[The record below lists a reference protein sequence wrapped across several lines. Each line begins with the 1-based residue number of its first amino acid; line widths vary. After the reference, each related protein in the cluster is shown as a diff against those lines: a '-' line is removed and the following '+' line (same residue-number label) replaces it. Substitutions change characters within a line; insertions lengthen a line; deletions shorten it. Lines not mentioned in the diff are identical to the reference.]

1 MKNIIKTLLLIL
13 TLSLLTG
20 CIKKDDFENINI
32 YTTVYTIEYITNE
45 LYGEYSKINS
55 IYPDGIDIKEYEIT
69 KKKINEF
76 SNSNLFIYNGL
87 SNEKQ
92 IAATLINKNKNLKII
107 DVSQGLEIKNEET
120 ELWISPSNSL
130 MIAQNIKNGLNEY
143 ITSRTILD
151 DVNLNYERLKLQI
164 TEFDAELK
172 LIAENSVNNT
182 IIAAN
187 SSFDFLTK
195 YGFEV
200 INISYKDDEVSTTSF
215 SRAKKA
221 FNNQENK
228 ALLILEGTDTET
240 KEIKELISAG
250 AEIKTVSSM
259 VNLTDE
265 KRENGENYL
274 SFMKD
279 FIEIIKTEVY

>member
-1 MKNIIKTLLLIL
+1 MKHIIKILLLIL
-13 TLSLLTG
+13 SLSLLTG
-20 CIKKDDFENINI
+20 CIKKDNFENINI
-32 YTTVYTIEYITNE
+32 YTTAYTIEYITNE
-45 LYGEYSKINS
+45 LYGEHSKVNS
-55 IYPDGIDIKEYEIT
+55 IYPDGINISEYEIT

-107 DVSQGLEIKNEET
+107 DISQGLEIKNEET
-120 ELWISPSNSL
+120 ELWINPSNCL
-130 MIAQNIKNGLNEY
+130 MIAQNIKNGLDEY
-143 ITSRTILD
+143 IENKTLLD
-151 DVNLNYERLKLQI
+151 DINLNYEKLKLQI

-182 IIAAN
+182 LIAAN

-200 INISYKDDEVSTTSF
+200 ININYKDDEVSTTSF

-221 FNNQENK
+221 FANKENQT
-228 ALLILEGTDTET
+228 LLVLGETDIESN
-240 KEIKELISAG
+240 EIKELIKAG
-250 AEIKTVSSM
+250 AEIKTINSM
-259 VNLTDE
+259 NNLTDE
-265 KRENGENYL
+265 ERKNGDNYL
-274 SFMKD
+274 SFMKE

>member
-1 MKNIIKTLLLIL
+1 MKNIFKTLLLIL
-13 TLSLLTG
+13 SLFLLSG
-20 CIKKDDFENINI
+20 CIKKDDFENIDI
-32 YTTVYTIEYITNE
+32 YTTIYTIEYITNE
-45 LYGEYSKINS
+45 LYGEHSKINS
-55 IYPDGIDIKEYEIT
+55 IYPDGIKISEYEIT

-120 ELWISPSNSL
+120 ELWISPSNCL

-143 ITSRTILD
+143 ITNRTILD
-151 DVNLNYERLKLQI
+151 NINLNYEQLKLQI

-172 LIAENSVNNT
+172 LIAENSINKT
-182 IIAAN
+182 LIAAN

-200 INISYKDDEVSTTSF
+200 INISYRDDEVSTTSF

-221 FNNQENK
+221 FVNQENQV
-228 ALLILEGTDTET
+228 LLVLDETDIESS
-240 KEIKELISAG
+240 EIKELVSAG
-250 AEIKTVSSM
+250 AEIKAINSM
-259 VNLTDE
+259 TNLTDE
-265 KRENGENYL
+265 ERKNGDNYL
-274 SFMKD
+274 SFMKE